1 MLNDSL
7 EEYAVGSQKIVTSAE
22 MQFIN
27 AYDEH
32 MRKVY
37 KEMDYLHHKAELN
50 NSNNMKQQILH
61 KMETRAAWF

>member
-1 MLNDSL
+1 
-7 EEYAVGSQKIVTSAE
+7 

-37 KEMDYLHHKAELN
+37 KEMDYLQHKAELN
-50 NSNNMKQQILH
+50 KSNNMKQQILH